1 MINNDYLKFLYLFM
15 YKLIMNGV
23 FDELQQE
30 AQ

>member
-15 YKLIMNGV
+15 YKLIMNEV